1 MQRDRA
7 NAVCSAYVRKVH
19 CAVVRTTF

>member
-7 NAVCSAYVRKVH
+7 TAVCAYARKVH
-19 CAVVRTTF
+19 CAVVRTRL